1 MPRALL
7 QSHSG
12 FMNCEHISDH
22 VASSNLLSRIVF
34 QGKLHPIS
42 KIILNQVALATMG
55 TALFVGPNALQGAFC
70 SFGVLARKSTWV
82 VIFIE
87 GRLRLEELPLN
98 VISFDFISFIYIYI
112 YTYIYIHFI
121 HFIPSHFISFA
132 IAYFSFR
139 MDNHEV
145 SSQQKKH
152 IWGVRT
158 NIIFLCAV
166 RSRRYL
172 GIRQRC
178 ALCGSDVALWKAD
191 PPSSG
196 EPGVGV
202 LFLVGRRDSR
212 VAL

>member
-1 MPRALL
+1 MNFGSPQMPRALL

-98 VISFDFISFIYIYI
+98 VISFDFISFIF
-112 YTYIYIHFI
+112 IYIHI
-121 HFIPSHFISFA
+121 SIYISFISFHL
-132 IAYFSFR
+132 ISFHLPKPIFHFAW
-139 MDNHEV
+139 MIIMKCLHN
-145 SSQQKKH
+145 KKTYM
-152 IWGVRT
+152 G
-158 NIIFLCAV
+158 CP
-166 RSRRYL
+166 Y
-172 GIRQRC
+172 
-178 ALCGSDVALWKAD
+178 
-191 PPSSG
+191 
-196 EPGVGV
+196 
-202 LFLVGRRDSR
+202 
-212 VAL
+212 